1 MVTSE
6 QIQRLREETGSGV
19 MECKRALQ
27 DANGD
32 VTAAK
37 KLLMERGAAKA
48 EKKADRKTGAGFLES
63 YIHGGRVGVLLE
75 LRCETDFVTRSEPFK
90 ALAHELV
97 LQVAAMNPENV
108 EELYKAPY
116 IRDAAVMVESLV
128 KQTIAKVGENI
139 RVERFC
145 RYEL

>member
-1 MVTSE
+1 M
-6 QIQRLREETGSGV
+6 
-19 MECKRALQ
+19 MECKRALE
-27 DANGD
+27 DARGD
-32 VTAAK
+32 VAAAK

-48 EKKADRKTGAGFLES
+48 EKKADRKTGAGLLES
-63 YIHGGRVGVLLE
+63 YLHGGRVGVLLE
-75 LRCETDFVTRSEPFK
+75 LRCETDFAARSEPFK
-90 ALAHELV
+90 ELAHELA

-108 EELYKAPY
+108 EALYKEPY
-116 IRDAAVMVESLV
+116 IRDAGVIVESLV